1 MPRPRKP
8 EDKKKK
14 KVSIT
19 LDAQLLE
26 DLKKAERREGL
37 SLSEFIE
44 HQLKTKT
51 HWDIQEFGKLI
62 HLINTYNG
70 EKVDYYT
77 YINPYVFST
86 NILPYSLYNKK
97 VSIEF
102 LLKNSK
108 GGLNKHKLVI
118 DYGFCWD
125 CPGHYIDIKL
135 YGWDD
140 KKEEWFE
147 MGESSLFTL
156 DGEKIFNEI
165 LKIRRDFW
173 LKLKT
178 FREEKKR
185 KKRQKD

>member
-26 DLKKAERREGL
+26 DLKKAARREGL

-86 NILPYSLYNKK
+86 NYPPLFPLQQ
-97 VSIEF
+97 
-102 LLKNSK
+102 
-108 GGLNKHKLVI
+108 
-118 DYGFCWD
+118 
-125 CPGHYIDIKL
+125 
-135 YGWDD
+135 
-140 KKEEWFE
+140 
-147 MGESSLFTL
+147 ES
-156 DGEKIFNEI
+156 FN
-165 LKIRRDFW
+165 RVPP
-173 LKLKT
+173 
-178 FREEKKR
+178 
-185 KKRQKD
+185 